1 MSEDVREHARK
12 LAEDLENA
20 GHGEHA
26 AKVHH
31 VLSTHSV
38 EDTFLWALR
47 GVCDTLLTFVEAI
60 DPVSEM
66 TLEGLRSKVDAALGQ
81 ADKSG
86 KNV

>member
-1 MSEDVREHARK
+1 MSEDVRQHAQK
-12 LAEDLENA
+12 LAQDLENA
-20 GHGEHA
+20 GHTEHA
-26 AKVHH
+26 EKVNH

-66 TLEGLRSKVDAALGQ
+66 SLEGLRTKVDAALGP
-81 ADKSG
+81 AKPEPSDK
-86 KNV
+86 